1 MEEVE
6 TKEDRI
12 GYIGCEIINGVPLNG
27 TEMTVSM
34 APSPSPA
41 EKQPT
46 KKRPAQN
53 IGCGRKTTE
62 TVSLLAYSTRD
73 CIRGSRQ

>member
-6 TKEDRI
+6 TKEYRI

-41 EKQPT
+41 EERQP
-46 KKRPAQN
+46 KKPPAQN
-53 IGCGRKTTE
+53 IICGVTKTE
-62 TVSLLAYSTRD
+62 TVS
-73 CIRGSRQ
+73 